1 MRLSDMPAL
10 QKAHASQLNR
20 EVYELLLNPIE
31 QVFRKA
37 EPKADMARVLLLT
50 GMFLFMAEGVHSAP
64 VIGNRMTP
72 AQMADEMLDVMVN
85 GLGSRRDKVQ
95 SAK

>member
-1 MRLSDMPAL
+1 
-10 QKAHASQLNR
+10 
-20 EVYELLLNPIE
+20 
-31 QVFRKA
+31 
-37 EPKADMARVLLLT
+37 
-50 GMFLFMAEGVHSAP
+50 
-64 VIGNRMTP
+64 MTP

>member
-1 MRLSDMPAL
+1 
-10 QKAHASQLNR
+10 
-20 EVYELLLNPIE
+20 
-31 QVFRKA
+31 
-37 EPKADMARVLLLT
+37 
-50 GMFLFMAEGVHSAP
+50 MFLFMAEGVHSAP